1 MNCAYLA
8 ANVIYA
14 LFTHVVCMLSSG
26 MDKGQTHDRAAVLR
40 ASVFFSVSSIGMIL
54 VNKAAATVFANVF
67 LLLMMQNLATILIL
81 VLRSQDVAGLSAAV
95 AREWAPC
102 AVLFSLNIFSS
113 LKSLSLIS
121 VATFTI
127 LRNTQPLCAVVLESV
142 CFRETY
148 STQSIVFLAEVLVG
162 AVLYSSHD
170 VHFHAQGYAWAGLH
184 VLSMTL
190 YSVLVKHKS
199 QRLKLTAAQMS
210 YYNNVLSIPFLLLS
224 FVYTLHWQ
232 ALKHSLVHCLQ
243 SLYCIVVVLGSC
255 VCGYLISV
263 SGFMAQE
270 QMSPTSWL
278 CLNNFSKIPAIIASF
293 FLFRVQCSVAMM
305 HGIVVSCMSAYL
317 YALSRKHDT
326 STNKQFLGLV
336 MALSCL
342 VWLHRVPSLAD
353 LTATRHALKPPK
365 KDIYLYHESNGRLG
379 NQLFQFASMDGIARR
394 NHARL
399 CLQPSYRWY
408 APFQNYRIQKAF
420 EEFNESFMG
429 HNTKPCTVATNIK
442 YISGDKSFLKTH
454 EMFKEDVNV
463 GGYLETFRY
472 FEPFVRS
479 RLRFKTHILH
489 NAKQYMSSFKDYTTV
504 GVHVRFYETTVMNLS
519 DESYFQRAM
528 NFMRRKH
535 KNVYFIVTSDNM
547 QQCAQ
552 MQVFAK
558 PNVHLVQRSHDPV
571 LDMAILAQCKHI
583 ILSTGTF
590 GWWSAFLGADL
601 HGGLVVYD
609 RNGMGDWKQSK
620 IYNYTDY
627 YFEHWIGL

>member
-1 MNCAYLA
+1 
-8 ANVIYA
+8 
-14 LFTHVVCMLSSG
+14 MLSSG
-26 MDKGQTHDRAAVLR
+26 MDKAPTHDRAAVLR

-67 LLLMMQNLATILIL
+67 LLLMLQNLATILIL
-81 VLRSQDVAGLSAAV
+81 VLRSQDVAGLSAAM

-102 AVLFSLNIFSS
+102 AALFSLNIFSS

-142 CFRETY
+142 CFRERY
-148 STQSIVFLAEVLVG
+148 SVQSIVFLAEVLVG

-199 QRLKLTAAQMS
+199 QRLKLSAAQMS

-224 FVYTLHWQ
+224 FVYTLRWQ
-232 ALKHSLVHCLQ
+232 ALKHSLGHCLQ

-293 FLFRVQCSVAMM
+293 FLFHVQCSVAMM
-305 HGIVVSCMSAYL
+305 HGIGVSCMSAYL

-326 STNKQFLGLV
+326 STTKQVLGLL

-342 VWLHRVPSLAD
+342 VWLHRVPSLAGS
-353 LTATRHALKPPK
+353 TARSRALKPPK

-399 CLQPSYRWY
+399 CLQPKYRWY
-408 APFQNYRIQKAF
+408 APFKNYEDSTAF
-420 EEFNESFMG
+420 VQFNNSFVG
-429 HNTKPCTVATNIK
+429 HQLQDCSIPSNVQ
-442 YISGDKSFLKTH
+442 YVSGDAVFLKDILDT
-454 EMFKEDVNV
+454 KENKNIIGV
-463 GGYLETFRY
+463 LETFRY
-472 FEPFVRS
+472 FEPSVRS
-479 RLRFKTHILH
+479 RLRFNDSILR
-489 NAKQYMSSFKDYTTV
+489 NAKKYLINFQAYITV
-504 GVHVRFYETTVMNLS
+504 GVHVRFYETARMRIS

-528 NFMRRKH
+528 TFMQRQH

-552 MQVFAK
+552 MEVFAK
-558 PNVHLVQRSHDPV
+558 PNVHLVQKNHDPV